1 MTSVPN
7 MGIHGTQY
15 MIQPQPRNVCCSHRA
30 STFIQISHRPVISE
44 LRPSKAVSCECH
56 PIATATNPT
65 PRVEATTMTVV
76 RKAMGTWR
84 SSHRNNMTTRLT
96 TAATMTV
103 AEPVR
108 KRVRTDSADH
118 TMKFGNLSRLSL
130 QRTATQIK
138 VSRAMNASGFRLP
151 TMPWMGPPRKML
163 PSTQI

>member
-1 MTSVPN
+1 
-7 MGIHGTQY
+7 
-15 MIQPQPRNVCCSHRA
+15 
-30 STFIQISHRPVISE
+30 
-44 LRPSKAVSCECH
+44 
-56 PIATATNPT
+56 
-65 PRVEATTMTVV
+65 
-76 RKAMGTWR
+76 
-84 SSHRNNMTTRLT
+84 MTTRLT